1 MRRSEKGEKLST
13 GVERGGI
20 TALKTRGKRIA
31 LIVIAIFLLIFDS
44 MWLMACLFAVGQL
57 YDTYDL
63 RVYLSEAPI
72 ALIILIG
79 LFAAAVFCVVRAI
92 TLKDK
97 GGSDDKN
104 EVKSDGGNDKAAEE
118 KGDEDLGDN
127 VNDSDAKDKG
137 QI

>member
-1 MRRSEKGEKLST
+1 M
-13 GVERGGI
+13 
-20 TALKTRGKRIA
+20 KTRGKRIA

-72 ALIILIG
+72 ALIVLIG

-97 GGSDDKN
+97 GGNDKRAGKDYCKDDKGQDD
-104 EVKSDGGNDKAAEE
+104 SDEE
-118 KGDEDLGDN
+118 KGDKDRGDN
-127 VNDSDAKDKG
+127 VNESDVKDKG